1 MEYSTLNKTSPLY
14 LQQKEVFMKNYLN
27 ILKETTLFSGVNEDE
42 ITAMLGCLQARKQ
55 QYKKGEYVFQQGE
68 QISNT
73 YPASAE
79 RFRSSG

>member
-1 MEYSTLNKTSPLY
+1 MDYSTLNKTSPLY

-55 QYKKGEYVFQQGE
+55 HDF
-68 QISNT
+68 I
-73 YPASAE
+73 
-79 RFRSSG
+79 F